1 MPKGIF
7 LIALSFVFYASFAQN
22 DSSII
27 PSEKDSVF
35 ILSSDDEVLNM
46 IDSIIAAKFNAQ
58 FSLDSSLFPQLMD
71 SSAHLST
78 VDNLT
83 DSVIIQRLEV
93 LDRNTPFDLTYNSY
107 VKSFIKLYAERRRTL
122 TSNMLGL
129 APFYFPMFEEVLD
142 RYNMPLELKY
152 LAIVESALNPQ
163 AKSRVGAMGLW
174 QFMYRTGKMY
184 DLNIT
189 SYYDERMDPYKSTV
203 AACEFMTDMYKM
215 YGDWNLVLA
224 AYNSGAGNVNK
235 AIRRSGGK
243 KDYWKIINYLPRE
256 TRGYVPAFI
265 AVNYIMNYAAEH
277 GIYPTNPQY
286 PCIKYD
292 TIQITKGIQFTEL
305 ADYLNMKIKDIEYY
319 NPMYKASLIPP
330 SDKPLPL
337 CLPSD
342 MVGLYLTNEKNIY
355 ADIARKN
362 VADSIQLAKEVRE
375 IKNESMV
382 IHRVRSGE
390 YLGYIAKKYNVSVS
404 NLMSWNNMRS
414 TRLNPGDRLTIY
426 ANGTSPKPATVV
438 KMEPAALASSEFK
451 YHIIQPG
458 DTLWDI
464 AKKYQGITVNDLKTI
479 NNNLNFKYLK
489 PGMKIKVPVVG

>member
-1 MPKGIF
+1 MQKGALFTALFLTLSAFIF
-7 LIALSFVFYASFAQN
+7 ANNNVELDTSN
-22 DSSII
+22 DTT
-27 PSEKDSVF
+27 F

-46 IDSIIAAKFNAQ
+46 IDSIVASKFIAS
-58 FSLDSSLFPQLMD
+58 FSLDSSLFLGEFD
-71 SSAHLST
+71 SLSNTISVDHLS
-78 VDNLT
+78 
-83 DSVIIQRLEV
+83 DSIIQYRLE
-93 LDRNTPFDLTYNSY
+93 LLNRNTPFDLTYNDY
-107 VKSFIKLYAERRRTL
+107 VKSFIKLYADKRRNL
-122 TSNMLGL
+122 TSNVLGL

-265 AVNYIMNYAAEH
+265 AVNYIMNYSAEH
-277 GIYPTNPQY
+277 NIYPSNPQY

-292 TIQITKGIQFTEL
+292 TVHITKGILFSEL
-305 ADYLNMKIKDIEYY
+305 ADYLEISEKDIAYF
-319 NPMYKASLIPP
+319 NPMYKSALIPI

-342 MVGLYLTNEKNIY
+342 KIGLYLTNEKQIY
-355 ADIARKN
+355 ADLDRKN
-362 VADSIQLAKEVRE
+362 AADSVKLVKEVAE
-375 IKNESMV
+375 IKNESLV
-382 IHRVRSGE
+382 IHRVKSGE

-404 NLMSWNNMRS
+404 NLMAWNSLKS
-414 TRLNPGDRLTIY
+414 TRLNPGDRLSIY
-426 ANGTSPKPATVV
+426 SEGSAPIVSQKSTVNSLS
-438 KMEPAALASSEFK
+438 KDFK

-464 AKKYQGITVNDLKTI
+464 AKKYNGISVNDLKSI
-479 NNNLNFKYLK
+479 NSNLNFKYLK

>member
-7 LIALSFVFYASFAQN
+7 LIALSFVFYGSFAQN
-22 DSSII
+22 DSSGILT
-27 PSEKDSVF
+27 EKDSVF

-58 FSLDSSLFPQLMD
+58 FSLDSSFFPNLLD
-71 SSAHLST
+71 SSSYQSK
-78 VDNLT
+78 VDDLA
-83 DSVIIQRLEV
+83 DSIVIQRLEL
-93 LDRNTPFDLTYNSY
+93 LDRNTPFDLTYNPY

-142 RYNMPLELKY
+142 RYDMPLELKY

-265 AVNYIMNYAAEH
+265 AVNYIMNYSSEH
-277 GIYPTNPQY
+277 GIFPTNPQY

-292 TIQITKGIQFTEL
+292 TVNITRGIQFAEL
-305 ADYLNMKIKDIEYY
+305 ADYLSMDIKDIEYF
-319 NPMYKASLIPP
+319 NPMYKSSLIPP

-342 MVGLYLTNEKNIY
+342 IIGLYLTNENNIY
-355 ADIARKN
+355 DDIARKN
-362 VADSIQLAKEVRE
+362 AVDSIQLAKEVE
-375 IKNESMV
+375 KIKNESMV

-390 YLGYIAKKYNVSVS
+390 YLGYIAKKYNVTVS

-426 ANGTSPKPATVV
+426 SNGAVPKSSPV
-438 KMEPAALASSEFK
+438 KTESPVLASSDYK
-451 YHIIQPG
+451 YHVIQPG

>member
-1 MPKGIF
+1 MQKGALFSALFLTLSASIF
-7 LIALSFVFYASFAQN
+7 ANNHVELDTSNDTTFV
-22 DSSII
+22 
-27 PSEKDSVF
+27 
-35 ILSSDDEVLNM
+35 LSSDDEVLNM
-46 IDSIIAAKFNAQ
+46 IDSIVASKFIAS
-58 FSLDSSLFPQLMD
+58 FSLDSSLFPGEFD
-71 SSAHLST
+71 SLSNTISVDHLS
-78 VDNLT
+78 
-83 DSVIIQRLEV
+83 DSIIQYRLE
-93 LDRNTPFDLTYNSY
+93 LLNRNTPFDLTYNDY
-107 VKSFIKLYAERRRTL
+107 VKSFIKLYADKRRTL
-122 TSNMLGL
+122 TSNVLGL

-265 AVNYIMNYAAEH
+265 AVNYIMNYSAEH
-277 GIYPTNPQY
+277 NIYPSNPQY

-292 TIQITKGIQFTEL
+292 TVHITKGILFSEL
-305 ADYLNMKIKDIEYY
+305 ADYLEISEKDIAYF
-319 NPMYKASLIPP
+319 NPMYKSALIPI

-342 MVGLYLTNEKNIY
+342 KIGLYLTNEKQIY
-355 ADIARKN
+355 ADLDRKN
-362 VADSIQLAKEVRE
+362 AADSVKLVKEVAE
-375 IKNESMV
+375 IKNESLV
-382 IHRVRSGE
+382 IHRVKSGE
-390 YLGYIAKKYNVSVS
+390 YLGFIAKKYNVSVS
-404 NLMSWNNMRS
+404 NLMAWNSLKS
-414 TRLNPGDRLTIY
+414 TRLNPGDRLSIY
-426 ANGTSPKPATVV
+426 TDGSSPIVSQKSTVN
-438 KMEPAALASSEFK
+438 LSSKDFK
-451 YHIIQPG
+451 YHVIQPG

-464 AKKYQGITVNDLKTI
+464 AKKYNGISVNDLKSI
-479 NNNLNFKYLK
+479 NSNLNFKYLK

>member
-1 MPKGIF
+1 MLKGILLTTLF
-7 LIALSFVFYASFAQN
+7 FTLSSALFAI
-22 DSSII
+22 DTVPVDKST
-27 PSEKDSVF
+27 DTTL

-46 IDSIIAAKFNAQ
+46 IDSIIAAKFKAS
-58 FSLDSSLFPQLMD
+58 FSVDTTYFIDGIDST
-71 SSAHLST
+71 SSVVL
-78 VDNLT
+78 VDNIP
-83 DSVIIQRLEV
+83 DSVIIHRLE
-93 LDRNTPFDLTYNSY
+93 LLNRNTPFDLTYNDY

-142 RYNMPLELKY
+142 KYNMPLELKY

-163 AKSRVGAMGLW
+163 AKSRVGAMGMW

-243 KDYWKIINYLPRE
+243 KDYWQIINHLPRE
-256 TRGYVPAFI
+256 TRSYVPAFI
-265 AVNYIMNYAAEH
+265 AVNYIMNYSTEH
-277 GIYPTNPQY
+277 NIFPSNPQY
-286 PCIKYD
+286 TCIKYD
-292 TIQITKGIQFTEL
+292 TVHITKGIQF
-305 ADYLNMKIKDIEYY
+305 ADLSVYLDMSVKDIAYF
-319 NPMYKASLIPP
+319 NPMYKSSLIPK

-337 CLPSD
+337 CLPSQK
-342 MVGLYLTNEKNIY
+342 VGLYLTNEKKIF
-355 ADIARKN
+355 ADLERKN
-362 VADSIQLAKEVRE
+362 AADSLKLEKEVAE
-375 IKNESMV
+375 IRNESMM
-382 IHRVRSGE
+382 IHRVASGE

-404 NLMSWNNMRS
+404 NLMAWNNLSS

-426 ANGTSPKPATVV
+426 ANGSISKSSSIPQPPQK
-438 KMEPAALASSEFK
+438 LASSDFK
-451 YHIIQPG
+451 YHVIQPG

-464 AKKYQGITVNDLKTI
+464 AKKYNGISVNDLKSL
-479 NNNLNFKYLK
+479 NNTLNFKYLK

>member
-1 MPKGIF
+1 MLKGV
-7 LIALSFVFYASFAQN
+7 LTATLTVCLLSSTNALHN
-22 DSSII
+22 DSIVQST
-27 PSEKDSVF
+27 DTTF
-35 ILSSDDEVLNM
+35 ILSADDEVLNM
-46 IDSIIAAKFNAQ
+46 IDSIVAAKFIAQ
-58 FSLDSSLFPQLMD
+58 FSLDSSLYPNNTD
-71 SSAHLST
+71 SINSLVL
-78 VDNLT
+78 VDNIP
-83 DSVIIQRLEV
+83 DSVVMHRLE
-93 LDRNTPFDLTYNSY
+93 LLNRNTPFDLTYNDY
-107 VKSFIKLYAERRRTL
+107 VKSFIKLYSERRRVL

-142 RYNMPLELKY
+142 KYNMPLELKY

-243 KDYWKIINYLPRE
+243 KDYWEIINHLPRE

-265 AVNYIMNYAAEH
+265 AVNYIMNYSVEH
-277 GIYPTNPQY
+277 NIYPTNPQY
-286 PCIKYD
+286 TCINYD
-292 TIQITKGIQFTEL
+292 TVHVTKGIQFSEL
-305 ADYLNMKIKDIEYY
+305 SAYLKMSEKDIAYF
-319 NPMYKASLIPP
+319 NPMYKSALIPK

-342 MVGLYLTNEKNIY
+342 KVGLYLTNESNIF
-355 ADIARKN
+355 ADLERKN
-362 VADSIQLAKEVRE
+362 AADSLKLEKEVAE
-375 IKNESMV
+375 IRNESLV

-404 NLMSWNNMRS
+404 NLMYWNNLRS

-426 ANGTSPKPATVV
+426 ANGYAPKQVTSEGASTK
-438 KMEPAALASSEFK
+438 LASSDFK

-464 AKKYQGITVNDLKTI
+464 AKKYNGISVNDLKSI

>member
-1 MPKGIF
+1 MLKAF
-7 LIALSFVFYASFAQN
+7 LTTLLSIYFSLASFAIKS
-22 DSSII
+22 DSII
-27 PSEKDSVF
+27 ESTDTTF
-35 ILSSDDEVLNM
+35 ILSSDDEVLTM
-46 IDSIIAAKFNAQ
+46 IDSIMAAKFNER
-58 FSLDSSLFPQLMD
+58 FSLDSSHFPLFID
-71 SSAHLST
+71 STNSLIL
-78 VDNLT
+78 VDNIP
-83 DSVIIQRLEV
+83 DSIVMQRLE
-93 LDRNTPFDLTYNSY
+93 LLNRNTPFDLTYNDY
-107 VKSFIKLYAERRRTL
+107 VKSFIKLYAERRRVL

-142 RYNMPLELKY
+142 KYEMPLELKY
-152 LAIVESALNPQ
+152 LAIVESALNPL

-235 AIRRSGGK
+235 AIRRSGGQ

-265 AVNYIMNYAAEH
+265 AVNYIMNYSVEH
-277 GIYPTNPQY
+277 NIFPTNPQY
-286 PCIKYD
+286 TCIKYD
-292 TIQITKGIQFTEL
+292 TVHITRGIQFSEL
-305 ADYLNMKIKDIEYY
+305 SRYLDIPVKDIAYF
-319 NPMYKASLIPP
+319 NPMYKSALIPK

-342 MVGLYLTNEKNIY
+342 KVGLYLTNERNIF
-355 ADIARKN
+355 ADLDRKN
-362 VADSIQLAKEVRE
+362 LVDSVKLEEEVAE
-375 IKNESMV
+375 INNESIA
-382 IHRVRSGE
+382 IHRVKSGE

-404 NLMSWNNMRS
+404 NLMAWNNLRS

-426 ANGTSPKPATVV
+426 SNGSSPTPKPIVSQV
-438 KMEPAALASSEFK
+438 LPSSDFK
-451 YHIIQPG
+451 YHVIQPG

-464 AKKYQGITVNDLKTI
+464 AKKYNGISVTDLKNI
-479 NNNLNFKYLK
+479 NNNLNFKHLK

>member
-1 MPKGIF
+1 MMLKGV
-7 LIALSFVFYASFAQN
+7 LTAALSICFSYI
-22 DSSII
+22 SIAGKTDTFTKSTDTTLI
-27 PSEKDSVF
+27 
-35 ILSSDDEVLNM
+35 ILSDDEVLNM
-46 IDSIIAAKFNAQ
+46 IDSIMAAKFNER
-58 FSLDSSLFPQLMD
+58 FSLDSSLYPIDYTD
-71 SSAHLST
+71 SLVL
-78 VDNLT
+78 VDNIP
-83 DSVIIQRLEV
+83 DSVVRHRLE
-93 LDRNTPFDLTYNSY
+93 LLNRNTPFDLTYNDY
-107 VKSFIKLYAERRRTL
+107 VKSFIKLYAERRRVL

-142 RYNMPLELKY
+142 KYNMPLELKY

-203 AACEFMTDMYKM
+203 AACEFMTDMYEM

-243 KDYWKIINYLPRE
+243 KDYWKIIDHLPRE

-265 AVNYIMNYAAEH
+265 AVNYIMNYSVEH
-277 GIYPTNPQY
+277 NIYPTNPQY

-292 TIQITKGIQFTEL
+292 TVHITRGIQFSEL
-305 ADYLNMKIKDIEYY
+305 AAYLDMPEKDIAYF
-319 NPMYKASLIPP
+319 NPMYKSALIPK

-337 CLPSD
+337 CLPSEK
-342 MVGLYLTNEKNIY
+342 VGLYLTNERNIF
-355 ADIARKN
+355 ADLDRKN
-362 VADSIQLAKEVRE
+362 AADSVKLVEEVAE

-382 IHRVRSGE
+382 IHRVASGE

-404 NLMSWNNMRS
+404 NLMAWNNLKS

-426 ANGTSPKPATVV
+426 SNGSAPAPKPQVSQS
-438 KMEPAALASSEFK
+438 LASSDFK
-451 YHIIQPG
+451 YHVIQPG

-464 AKKYQGITVNDLKTI
+464 AKKYNGISVTDLKNI

>member
-7 LIALSFVFYASFAQN
+7 LIALLFLFNESFAQI
-22 DSSII
+22 DSNRILT
-27 PSEKDSVF
+27 EKDSVF

-58 FSLDSSLFPQLMD
+58 FSLDSSFFPNLLD
-71 SSAHLST
+71 SSSYQSK
-78 VDNLT
+78 VDDLA
-83 DSVIIQRLEV
+83 DSIVIQRLEL
-93 LDRNTPFDLTYNSY
+93 LDRNTPFDLTYNTY

-142 RYNMPLELKY
+142 RYDMPLELKY

-265 AVNYIMNYAAEH
+265 AVNYIMNYSAEH
-277 GIYPTNPQY
+277 GIFPTNPQY

-292 TIQITKGIQFTEL
+292 TVHITRGIQFIEL
-305 ADYLNMKIKDIEYY
+305 ADYLEMEIKDIEYF
-319 NPMYKASLIPP
+319 NPMYKSSLIPP

-342 MVGLYLTNEKNIY
+342 VIGLYLTNENSIY
-355 ADIARKN
+355 DDIARKN
-362 VADSIQLAKEVRE
+362 AADSIQLAKEVE
-375 IKNESMV
+375 KIKNESMV

-426 ANGTSPKPATVV
+426 SNGAIPKSGSV
-438 KMEPAALASSEFK
+438 KSESSTLASSDYK

-464 AKKYQGITVNDLKTI
+464 AKKYQGISVNDLKTI